1 MSCARRGRPYEHLDG
16 CRDHGFCCNACKRN
30 EGKHTKNCTG
40 YMHGRSDFQ
49 YDGYA
54 QTQSPMRGQVGF
66 RIPTRQSPM
75 RGQVGFR
82 IPTSWKSGPKFL
94 AHIDWYMTRFGFAM
108 PTQDSW
114 LTFQQ
119 LANLQ
124 VNWERELVI
133 HVRPENNPGPGPS
146 INLAKLNLNGHRPS
160 LYNSREVSGIYFEVQ
175 AVLLSQPVCACGLN
189 AAADK
194 IEVEDLAEFTFVCTH
209 ATHRS
214 AGMACLLASLIYNN
228 ARIMFS
234 TTRTQAD
241 ARTYG
246 MIDTDVAS
254 S

>member
-1 MSCARRGRPYEHLDG
+1 MPCARRGCRYEHLDG

-49 YDGYA
+49 YDGYT
-54 QTQSPMRGQVGF
+54 QTRSPMRGQVGF

-146 INLAKLNLNGHRPS
+146 INLAKLNLNWHRPS
-160 LYNSREVSGIYFEVQ
+160 IIPDKSQASTLKYKPEKSLFHITMSFIVQAMTRHQDICSSTRTGHLSREHEYELYRRGTAIEADWSILDEHQ
-175 AVLLSQPVCACGLN
+175 AIVNDS
-189 AAADK
+189 
-194 IEVEDLAEFTFVCTH
+194 
-209 ATHRS
+209 R
-214 AGMACLLASLIYNN
+214 
-228 ARIMFS
+228 
-234 TTRTQAD
+234 
-241 ARTYG
+241 
-246 MIDTDVAS
+246 
-254 S
+254 